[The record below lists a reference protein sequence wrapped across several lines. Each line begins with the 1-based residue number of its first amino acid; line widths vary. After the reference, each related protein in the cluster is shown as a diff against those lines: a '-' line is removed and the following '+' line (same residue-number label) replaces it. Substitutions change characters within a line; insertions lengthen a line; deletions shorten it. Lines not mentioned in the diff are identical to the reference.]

1 MSDKATMLRETVEAF
16 ANLSTVLD
24 ELTEEQARR
33 IRLSVLGVRD
43 LVIHWPGMLRER
55 GRQISQTSETI
66 RKARTSWAPG
76 SFWGLRY
83 PGEPNGVIFHD
94 ATC

>member
-1 MSDKATMLRETVEAF
+1 MSDKATMLRETDEAL
-16 ANLSTVLD
+16 ANLSTILD

-33 IRLSVLGVRD
+33 IRLSVLGVQD

-55 GRQISQTSETI
+55 GGKISEADESI
-66 RKARTSWAPG
+66 HNARTSWAPG

-83 PGEPNGVIFHD
+83 PGEPNRVILHD
-94 ATC
+94 AT

>member
-16 ANLSTVLD
+16 ANLSTLLD

-33 IRLSVLGVRD
+33 IRLSVLGVQD

-55 GRQISQTSETI
+55 GGKISEADESI
-66 RKARTSWAPG
+66 HNARTSGAPG
-76 SFWGLRY
+76 SCWGLRY
-83 PGEPNGVIFHD
+83 PGDPNRVILHG
-94 ATC
+94 AK